1 MTHHDHSMYTQA
13 IHAGEE
19 LEPRDVAPP
28 IRMASTYLFES
39 AEEAAHAFE
48 TEEQPIYTRWGN
60 PTIQV
65 MEQKIAALEG
75 GEAAVATTSGMAAVS
90 AALLSVIAQ
99 GDHIIATTG
108 LYSGTYHLLMEDFP
122 RYGIETTL
130 VDATRPA
137 AFEAA
142 LRPNTRVL
150 YLESPGNPTLALNDI
165 AALAAL
171 GQERG
176 IITMIDNTFAT
187 PYNQQPLQMGVDVV
201 LHSATKFL
209 GGHGDAIGGAVVG
222 TRDFVRGVLAGPVR
236 KFGGCISPFNAWLI
250 ARGIQTF
257 PLRMARHNA
266 NALAIAD
273 WLGAHP
279 QIAWV
284 RYPWH
289 PDHPQHDLARR
300 QMRGGGGRGRLRAKG
315 RIGGRRPPDGSRST
329 LRAHR
334 QPGRRPHADHPSR
347 QHHASQR
354 PARGAAGGRHHR
366 WPGALRRRPGRCGG
380 HSGGFGSGAG
390 GVIQPSGKLWPS
402 SLIASGYTQLPG
414 R

>member
-1 MTHHDHSMYTQA
+1 MTHHDYGMHTQA
-13 IHAGEE
+13 IHAGGE

-39 AEEAAHAFE
+39 AEEAARAFE
-48 TEEQPIYTRWGN
+48 TETQPIYTRWGN
-60 PTIQV
+60 PTIQI

-90 AALLSVIAQ
+90 AALLSVVAQ
-99 GDHIIATTG
+99 GDHIVATTG

-165 AALAAL
+165 EALAAL
-171 GQERG
+171 GQEHDL
-176 IITMIDNTFAT
+176 ITMIDNTFAT
-187 PYNQQPLQMGVDVV
+187 PYNQQPLQMGIDVV

-209 GGHGDAIGGAVVG
+209 GGHGDALGGAVVG
-222 TRDFVRGVLAGPVR
+222 TQAFVRGVLAGPVR

-273 WLGAHP
+273 WLGTHP
-279 QIAWV
+279 KIAWV

-300 QMRGGGGRGRLRAKG
+300 QMQGGGGVVVFELKGGLEAGARLMDRVQLCARTVSLGDVRTLITHPASTTHHSVPRAARLEAG
-315 RIGGRRPPDGSRST
+315 ITDGLVRFAVG
-329 LRAHR
+329 LEDVEDIL
-334 QPGRRPHADHPSR
+334 ADLD
-347 QHHASQR
+347 Q
-354 PARGAAGGRHHR
+354 
-366 WPGALRRRPGRCGG
+366 ALT
-380 HSGGFGSGAG
+380 
-390 GVIQPSGKLWPS
+390 K
-402 SLIASGYTQLPG
+402 
-414 R
+414 